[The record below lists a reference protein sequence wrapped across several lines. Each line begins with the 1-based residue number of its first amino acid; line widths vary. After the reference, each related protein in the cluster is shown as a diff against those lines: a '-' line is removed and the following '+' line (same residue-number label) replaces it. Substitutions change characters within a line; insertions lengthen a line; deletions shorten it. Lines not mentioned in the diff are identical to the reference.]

1 MAKEKRPKIQ
11 GDTIT
16 HEVTGNEPPI
26 VFTGTDAT
34 IIPAIDHPTA
44 SEPLNEQDI
53 QEEVNNKP
61 IIEEKV
67 VANPVPFESTGA
79 LETPKP
85 TYRKEL
91 DATFSFEQRI
101 MAYLATRNTSDYVR
115 INDFLKS
122 LYGVPVFNE
131 PQKWSLQTESKKLRV
146 TLENMRA
153 NGLFTVKD
161 NAHMRLAAQYY
172 EGEQQYTKHHT
183 LNTISIEVKI

>member
-1 MAKEKRPKIQ
+1 MAKETKKKDTLTQIEEMAKTPEFIEAATAVFDSPKKE
-11 GDTIT
+11 DF
-16 HEVTGNEPPI
+16 EDEPP
-26 VFTGTDAT
+26 
-34 IIPAIDHPTA
+34 
-44 SEPLNEQDI
+44 
-53 QEEVNNKP
+53 VNNKP
-61 IIEEKV
+61 IIEGKAE
-67 VANPVPFESTGA
+67 A
-79 LETPKP
+79 PKP

-146 TLENMRA
+146 ILENMRA